1 MATTSTK
8 IVVNALGK
16 AAAGVNAHFTL
27 LVDGQKVGEGTAG
40 TTAKDFVFTPV
51 LTADTAH
58 KVQIQYD
65 NDAVINGQDRSLT
78 VNSISIGGKTIAPT
92 AGIVSYD
99 KGALD
104 GRDVAAGQSNMW
116 WNGTLVV
123 NADKSYFP
131 AATPTPAPAATAGKD
146 TIVVNASGTAAG
158 GVNAH
163 FKVLVD
169 GKQIGEATA
178 GTTAKNFTFTTDAA
192 DHVAHKVQVQYDN
205 DAMINGQDRSLTVN
219 SISING
225 HSYASTSSAV
235 TYDKGALDGKDVI
248 AGQKGMWWNG
258 TLVVNAPASDF
269 PAGTTT
275 TPTPTT
281 PTPTTPTPT
290 PTTPAPTGP
299 AFYVATNGKD
309 SWSGKL
315 AAPNA
320 AGTDGPFASL
330 AKAQAAMRADP
341 NIDTTYIRGGDYHQN
356 GLWLNS
362 QDSGVTFAGY
372 GNEKAVIHGSSTA
385 SVSFGLGGAKN
396 VTIEGLSFADGV
408 TTGHYVFADN
418 ASGLTF
424 ANNVVKGGGYG
435 ITVQN
440 SANSKVT
447 GNQFDNTGAESIFV
461 KAGSN
466 FTQVSDNL
474 IRHPNAADRGDAGI
488 WINGSSDVK
497 VTHNQIEN
505 SPEKAIA
512 VGSVQTDGSDAAYR
526 VTISYNKVINA
537 NLESNDGGGIYLINR
552 QQDLANHTVV
562 NNDVSGTTATNPTGQ
577 VASWGIYLDDWTSGT
592 TVKGNVVHDNI
603 GGVFLHGGWNNTV
616 TENVI
621 AGNSGAQ
628 IGLQQPVAWSGW
640 KGHAMTGNDIS
651 GNVIDVREGT
661 AVHIYGPANVGNLHD
676 NFYSSLNTAEKEFDA
691 WPQVMSS
698 GAWGTL
704 SNWQAAGYDKGSVM
718 LNPGFVNP
726 GADDFSLSSTSPVY
740 AHGFDH
746 IAYNDIGLLHA

>member
-1 MATTSTK
+1 MATSASK
-8 IVVNALGK
+8 IVVNAQGK
-16 AAAGVNAHFTL
+16 AAGGVNAHFTL

-51 LTADTAH
+51 LTADAAH
-58 KVQIQYD
+58 KVQIRYD

-104 GRDVAAGQSNMW
+104 GKDVVAGQSNMW

-131 AATPTPAPAATAGKD
+131 VAAAPVASTGGKD
-146 TIVVNASGTAAG
+146 TIVVNASGTPAG

-169 GKQIGEATA
+169 GKQIGEGTA

-192 DHVAHKVQVQYDN
+192 DRVAHKVQIQYDN
-205 DAMINGQDRSLTVN
+205 DAVVNGQDRSLNVN

-225 HSYASTSSAV
+225 HSYAPTSSAV
-235 TYDKGALDGKDVI
+235 SYDKGALDGKDVI

-275 TPTPTT
+275 PTPA
-281 PTPTTPTPT
+281 PTPTPT
-290 PTTPAPTGP
+290 PAPTPTVPSPTEPG
-299 AFYVATNGKD
+299 FYVAKNGND

-330 AKAQAAMRADP
+330 QKAQAAMRADP
-341 NIDTTYIRGGDYHQN
+341 NIDTTYVRGGDYYLKN
-356 GLWLNS
+356 VVWLDG
-362 QDSGVTFAGY
+362 QDSGVTFSGY
-372 GNEKAVIHGSSTA
+372 GNEKAVIHGSAQA

-396 VTIEGLSFADGV
+396 VTIEGLTFTDGV
-408 TTGHYVFADN
+408 ASGHYVFADN
-418 ASGLTF
+418 AAGLTF
-424 ANNVVKGGGYG
+424 ANNTVTGGGYG

-440 SANSKVT
+440 SANSKVV
-447 GNQFDNTGAESIFV
+447 GNQFDRTGAEAVFV

-466 FTQVSDNL
+466 ATVVSDNL
-474 IRHPNAADRGDAGI
+474 IRNPNAADRGDAGI
-488 WINGSSDVK
+488 WVNGSSDVK
-497 VTHNQIEN
+497 ITHNQIED

-512 VGSVQTDGSDAAYR
+512 VGSVQTDGSDATYR
-526 VTISYNKVINA
+526 ATIAFNKVVNA

-552 QQDLANHTVV
+552 QQDLTGHSIV
-562 NNDVSGTTATNPTGQ
+562 NNDVSGTTATNPSSQ
-577 VASWGIYLDDWTSGT
+577 VASWGIYLDDWTSGA

-628 IGLQQPVAWSGW
+628 IGLQQDVAWGGW
-640 KGHAMTGNDIS
+640 KGKVMSGNDIS

-661 AVHIYGPANVGNLHD
+661 AVHIYGPAGVGNLHN

-704 SNWQAAGYDKGSVM
+704 SNWQAAGYDKGSVI

-726 GADDFSLSSTSPVY
+726 GADDFSLSANSPVY
-740 AHGFDH
+740 GLGFDH
-746 IAYNDIGLLHA
+746 ISYGDIGLLG